1 MLILKKKEEKMNNF
15 RNILALLLFA
25 CFGQFSFAQPGHTSM
40 DIIGS
45 YRPRIPDVQK
55 VSEEAV
61 IQDSAK
67 NKVAVDYELYSR
79 KHATLYEV
87 DPIKAANMRG
97 ELLKKIYPGYA
108 KAGFGTYMTP
118 YAEVFYNST
127 RSKKLM
133 GGVHLKHLSSTG
145 EIAEMQYPGFSQ
157 NLLALS
163 GKSFLKKTAISGGLD
178 YDRRVVH
185 YYGIT
190 DDTLSDPKS
199 VWNGFKL
206 TTDSIKQRYQL
217 IGANAS
223 IHDLYPV
230 DSQATKFRTGISYY
244 NFRDI
249 NNAEENNVN
258 LNGDVSF
265 YYRDFDLF
273 VKGDIDYYKNN
284 TSLLESSNTLLTL
297 RPGIRFKQDKWH
309 LNAGVSLF
317 SGMGDTKMFRLAP
330 ELDFTLKL
338 FEDFLV
344 LNAGTDS
351 RYERASYRKLTDENP
366 FLINTLELRNV
377 WKPFRWY
384 AGLYGAVSSRLS
396 FNLRASYVQLTD
408 QYFYVNDTSYGNW
421 NKLNVVYDNPSLF
434 EFNGE
439 LAWQK
444 HTKLRLAARVDYLG
458 YTTSSEERA
467 WHVPSLRLNVNGKY
481 NLKDKIW
488 ITASIIGLNRQ
499 FARTFVFDT
508 AGVASITEERMKGI
522 ADINLGGEY
531 RYNKRMGIFLQLNNI
546 LNVRYSRFLNYPTQ
560 RFNVLGGV
568 SVSF

>member
-1 MLILKKKEEKMNNF
+1 MNKIGKLF
-15 RNILALLLFA
+15 GLLVLMSISAL
-25 CFGQFSFAQPGHTSM
+25 GYSQPGHTSM
-40 DIIGS
+40 DIIGA

-79 KHATLYEV
+79 KHATMFEV

-108 KAGFGTYMTP
+108 RAGFGTYMTP

-133 GGVHLKHLSSTG
+133 GGVHLKHLSSDG
-145 EIAEMQYPGFSQ
+145 KIAEVPYSGFSQ

-163 GKSFLKKTAISGGLD
+163 GKSFIKKTAVSGGLD
-178 YDRRVVH
+178 YDRRVVR
-185 YYGIT
+185 YYGLNSV
-190 DDTLSDPKS
+190 DLADSNS
-199 VWNGFKL
+199 VWYDFDVDKN
-206 TTDSIKQRYQL
+206 SIKQRYQL
-217 IGANAS
+217 VGVNAS
-223 IHDLYPV
+223 LHDLYPV
-230 DSQATKFRTGISYY
+230 DSQATKFRAGISYY
-244 NFRDI
+244 NFRDL

-258 LNGDVSF
+258 VNSDVSF

-273 VKGDIDYYKNN
+273 VKGGIDYYKNN
-284 TSLLESSNTLLTL
+284 TNLLESSNALLAL

-351 RYERASYRKLTDENP
+351 RYERASYKKLTDENP
-366 FLINTLELRNV
+366 FLINTVELRNV

-384 AGLYGAVSSRLS
+384 AGLLGAISSRLS

-444 HTKLRLAARVDYLG
+444 HNKLRLSARVDYLG
-458 YTTSSEERA
+458 YTTSAEQRA

-508 AGVASITEERMKGI
+508 AGVASLTELRMKGI

-531 RYNKRMGIFLQLNNI
+531 RYNKRMGLSLQLNNI
-546 LNVRYSRFLNYPTQ
+546 LNVRYSRFMNYPTQ
-560 RFNVLGGV
+560 RFNAMGGV
-568 SVSF
+568 SISF